1 MPNPQTETDVLIV
14 GAEPVGRFLANEC
27 ARRELRSRLVE
38 TRSSESVS
46 SKALAIFSRACEIS
60 DMAGVVIPFLA
71 MANRVT
77 SVAVTF
83 MDSEELVADLW
94 LWQVKAI
101 EEVIG
106 WFSGAPLGGGVE
118 VEIRPVL
125 LDTYY
130 HSKRHPVGR
139 RSEGRRGV
147 SRTRGQARPRDFRK
161 LVSILLRS

>member
-1 MPNPQTETDVLIV
+1 MPNPQTDTDVLIV

-125 LDTYY
+125 LDTY

-147 SRTRGQARPRDFRK
+147 SRTRGQARPRDSRK

>member
-1 MPNPQTETDVLIV
+1 
-14 GAEPVGRFLANEC
+14 
-27 ARRELRSRLVE
+27 
-38 TRSSESVS
+38 VS

-125 LDTYY
+125 LDTY

-147 SRTRGQARPRDFRK
+147 SEREDKRGRGIPENW
-161 LVSILLRS
+161 LPSC